1 MAARGRGDTENRMD
15 REQIFTALK
24 GHMQSVIEGARGREV
39 SESQSLLRDFEADS
53 LEVVEVVS
61 RTMKKLKVKIPRTA
75 LSEAKSIGQLLDL
88 FERAAKG

>member
-1 MAARGRGDTENRMD
+1 MD

-24 GHMQSVIEGARGREV
+24 GHMQKVIEGARGREI
-39 SESQSLLRDFEADS
+39 SEAQSLLKDFEADS

-61 RTMKKLKVKIPRTA
+61 RTMKELKVKVPRTA

-88 FERAAKG
+88 FERAAQG